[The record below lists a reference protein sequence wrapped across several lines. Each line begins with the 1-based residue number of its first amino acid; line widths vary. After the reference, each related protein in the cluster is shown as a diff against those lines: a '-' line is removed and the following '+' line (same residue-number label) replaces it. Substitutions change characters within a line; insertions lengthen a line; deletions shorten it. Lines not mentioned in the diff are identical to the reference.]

1 MKLITTATGQQWL
14 DQDLFDHVNKIWGN
28 YNQIIPNSKNI
39 FFLKNSTVPRLVTDY
54 LGTDIKRVIKKEKA
68 EYCIIAKIQLKP
80 NPQYYDAAF
89 NNITSQETN
98 EVVYSTSHLEPEEIS
113 TIEQIL
119 WFIENN
125 IPVEYVNE
133 VKLNESLNN
142 GFIIDKDN
150 YTTLKEL
157 IDSGNIDN
165 IKVAYSMISRAN
177 LKENE
182 DWIRYLLVFN
192 GEVFHKELSDASI
205 IVQHFGFANKYKF
218 QSYFNS
224 FDLVYKDLNNET
236 VKEMFVQKMHSK
248 FYRMIDN
255 YFTGT
260 LGTNL
265 FDLSSAQL
273 KIKK

>member
-1 MKLITTATGQQWL
+1 MKIITTYLNTKWL

-28 YNQIIPNSKNI
+28 YNQVIPNSKNI

-54 LGTDIKRVIKKEKA
+54 LGTDIRRVIKKEKA
-68 EYCIIAKIQLKP
+68 EYCIIAKMQLKP
-80 NPQYYDAAF
+80 NPYYYDAV
-89 NNITSQETN
+89 NNCISAAETN
-98 EVVYSTSHLEPEEIS
+98 EVVYTTSHLEPEEIS

-119 WFIENN
+119 WFAENN
-125 IPVEYVNE
+125 MPVEYVNE
-133 VKLNESLNN
+133 LKLNESLNN

-157 IDSGNIDN
+157 IDSKNQDN

-218 QSYFNS
+218 ESYFNS
-224 FDLVYKDLNNET
+224 FDLVYKDLNDET

-248 FYRMIDN
+248 FHRMISN
-255 YFTGT
+255 YFTGY
-260 LGTNL
+260 LGTSL
-265 FDLSSAQL
+265 FDLASVEL
-273 KIKK
+273 KLK

>member
-1 MKLITTATGQQWL
+1 MRIITTVMGSKWL
-14 DQDLFDHVNKIWGN
+14 DQDLFDHVNKIWPG

-54 LGTDIKRVIKKEKA
+54 LGTDIRRVIKKEKA

-80 NPQYYDAAF
+80 NPQYYDAV
-89 NNITSQETN
+89 NNCISTAETN
-98 EVVYSTSHLEPEEIS
+98 EVVYPTSHLEPEEIS

-133 VKLNESLNN
+133 LKLNESLNN

-157 IDSGNIDN
+157 IDSKNQDN

-182 DWIRYLLVFN
+182 DWIRYLLIFN
-192 GEVFHKELSDASI
+192 GEAFHKELSDASI

-218 QSYFNS
+218 ESYFNS
-224 FDLVYKDLNNET
+224 FDLVYKDLNDET

-248 FYRMIDN
+248 FYRMINN
-255 YFTGT
+255 YFTGY
-260 LGTNL
+260 LGTSL
-265 FDLSSAQL
+265 FDLASVEL
-273 KIKK
+273 KLKQ

>member
-1 MKLITTATGQQWL
+1 MRIITTVNGSKWL
-14 DQDLFDHVNKIWGN
+14 DQDLFDHVNSIWGN

-54 LGTDIKRVIKKEKA
+54 LGTDIRRVIKKEKA

-89 NNITSQETN
+89 NIITSVETN
-98 EVVYSTSHLEPEEIS
+98 EVVYPTSHLEPEELG

-119 WFIENN
+119 WFVENN

-133 VKLNESLNN
+133 IKLNESLNN

-157 IDSGNIDN
+157 IDSNNQDN
-165 IKVAYSMISRAN
+165 IKIAYSMISKTN

-182 DWIRYLLVFN
+182 DWIRYLLLFN
-192 GEVFHKELSDASI
+192 GEAFITQLSDASL
-205 IVQHFGFANKYKF
+205 IVQHFSFANKYKF
-218 QSYFNS
+218 RDYFSN
-224 FDLVYKDLNNET
+224 FDRVYKDLTDET
-236 VKEMFVQKMHSK
+236 VKQMFIQKMNSRFHT
-248 FYRMIDN
+248 FIN
-255 YFTGT
+255 HYFSGS
-260 LGTNL
+260 LGTDL
-265 FDLSSAQL
+265 FDLVSVEL
-273 KIKK
+273 KIK

>member
-1 MKLITTATGQQWL
+1 MEIITTYLNTKWL
-14 DQDLFDHVNKIWGN
+14 DQDLFDHVNKIWPN

-54 LGTDIKRVIKKEKA
+54 LGTDIRRVIKKEKA

-80 NPQYYDAAF
+80 NPQYYDAI
-89 NNITSQETN
+89 NNCISATETN
-98 EVVYSTSHLEPEEIS
+98 EVVYPTSYLEPEEIS

-119 WFIENN
+119 WFAENN

-157 IDSGNIDN
+157 IDSNNEDN
-165 IKVAYSMISRAN
+165 IKIAYSMISKTN

-182 DWIRYLLVFN
+182 DWIKYLLLFK
-192 GEVFHKELSDASI
+192 GDRFYKELADNSLL
-205 IVQHFGFANKYKF
+205 VQHFGFANRFKF
-218 QSYFNS
+218 RDYLNN
-224 FDLVYKDLNNET
+224 FDLVYKDLKNEE
-236 VKEMFVQKMHSK
+236 VKEMFVQTMNSRFHN
-248 FYRMIDN
+248 MIN
-255 YFTGT
+255 HYFSGT
-260 LGTNL
+260 LGTDL
-265 FDLSSAQL
+265 FDLVSVEL
-273 KIKK
+273 KVKQ

>member
-1 MKLITTATGQQWL
+1 MRIITTVNGSKWL
-14 DQDLFDHVNKIWGN
+14 DQDLFDHVNSIWGK

-54 LGTDIKRVIKKEKA
+54 LGTDIRRVIKKEKA
-68 EYCIIAKIQLKP
+68 EYCILAKIQLKP

-89 NNITSQETN
+89 NIITSVETN
-98 EVVYSTSHLEPEEIS
+98 EVVYPTSHLEPEEIS

-119 WFIENN
+119 WFVENN

-133 VKLNESLNN
+133 IKLNESLNN

-157 IDSGNIDN
+157 IDSKNIDS
-165 IKVAYSMISRAN
+165 IKIAYSMISKTN

-182 DWIRYLLVFN
+182 DWLRYLLLFN
-192 GEVFHKELSDASI
+192 GEIFHRELSDGSL
-205 IVQHFGFANKYKF
+205 IVQHFGFANKYRF
-218 QSYFNS
+218 ENYFNN
-224 FDLVYKDLNNET
+224 FDSVYKDLTDET
-236 VKEMFVQKMHSK
+236 VKEMFVQKMNSRFH
-248 FYRMIDN
+248 RLVNN
-255 YFTGT
+255 YFTGS

-265 FDLSSAQL
+265 FDLVSVEL
-273 KIKK
+273 KVKL

>member
-1 MKLITTATGQQWL
+1 MRIITTILGSKWL
-14 DQDLFDHVNKIWGN
+14 DQDLFDHVNKIWLN

-54 LGTDIKRVIKKEKA
+54 LGTDIRRVIKKEKA
-68 EYCIIAKIQLKP
+68 EYCIIAKMRLKP
-80 NPQYYDAAF
+80 NPQYYDAV
-89 NNITSQETN
+89 NNCISTTETN
-98 EVVYSTSHLEPEEIS
+98 EVVYPTSHLEPEEIS

-133 VKLNESLNN
+133 IKLNESLNN

-157 IDSGNIDN
+157 IDSKNQDN
-165 IKVAYSMISRAN
+165 IKVAYSMISKTN

-182 DWIRYLLVFN
+182 DWLRYLLLFN
-192 GEVFHKELSDASI
+192 GEIFHKELSDASL
-205 IVQHFGFANKYKF
+205 IVQHFGFANKYRF
-218 QSYFNS
+218 ESYFNS
-224 FDLVYKDLNNET
+224 FDSVYSDLKDET
-236 VKEMFVQKMHSK
+236 VKEMFVQKMNSRFHK
-248 FYRMIDN
+248 LVNN
-255 YFTGT
+255 YFTGS

-265 FDLSSAQL
+265 FDLVSVEL
-273 KIKK
+273 KVKQ

>member
-1 MKLITTATGQQWL
+1 MRIITTIIGSKWL

-28 YNQIIPNSKNI
+28 YNQVIPNSKNI

-54 LGTDIKRVIKKEKA
+54 LGTDIRRVIKKEKA
-68 EYCIIAKIQLKP
+68 DYCILAKIQLKP
-80 NPQYYDAAF
+80 NPQYYDAVN
-89 NNITSQETN
+89 NNIASVETN
-98 EVVYSTSHLEPEEIS
+98 EVVYTTSHLEPEEIS

-119 WFIENN
+119 WFAENN
-125 IPVEYVNE
+125 MPVEYVNE
-133 VKLNESLNN
+133 LKLNESLNN

-157 IDSGNIDN
+157 IDSKNQDN

-218 QSYFNS
+218 ESYFNS
-224 FDLVYKDLNNET
+224 FDLVYKDLNDET

-248 FYRMIDN
+248 FHRMISN
-255 YFTGT
+255 YFTGY
-260 LGTNL
+260 LGTSL
-265 FDLSSAQL
+265 FDLASVEL
-273 KIKK
+273 KLK

>member
-1 MKLITTATGQQWL
+1 MRIITTVMGSKWL
-14 DQDLFDHVNKIWGN
+14 DQDLFDHVNKIWGT

-54 LGTDIKRVIKKEKA
+54 LGTDIRRVIKKEKA
-68 EYCIIAKIQLKP
+68 EYCIIAKMQLKP
-80 NPQYYDAAF
+80 NPQYYDAV
-89 NNITSQETN
+89 NNCMATIETN
-98 EVVYSTSHLEPEEIS
+98 EVVYPTSHLEPEEIG

-119 WFIENN
+119 WFVENN

-157 IDSGNIDN
+157 IDSNNEDN
-165 IKVAYSMISRAN
+165 LKIAYSMISKTN

-182 DWIRYLLVFN
+182 DWIRYLLLFN
-192 GEVFHKELSDASI
+192 GERFHKEVFDNSI

-218 QSYFNS
+218 RDYFNH
-224 FDLVYKDLNNET
+224 FDLVYKDLKDKT
-236 VKEMFVQKMHSK
+236 VKEMFVQKMNSRFHTMVK
-248 FYRMIDN
+248 H
-255 YFTGT
+255 YFSGT
-260 LGTNL
+260 LGTDL
-265 FDLSSAQL
+265 FDLVSVEL
-273 KIKK
+273 KAKQ